1 MLVDGVG
8 SRGVVNDVW
17 LGVVIALR
25 LFFAGAL
32 LDLAVTVQSCLFL
45 DGELGI
51 SRRLIIFIIFESVTV
66 YREAVQILEIRK
78 KAHDMIDLVFCFQVD
93 VQRAQDWKRADCFDA
108 SLEVFKFDVLEV
120 EIGDGLE
127 LGEVFG

>member
-17 LGVVIALR
+17 LGVIVALR
-25 LFFAGAL
+25 LFFTRAL

-45 DGELGI
+45 NSKLGI
-51 SRRLIIFIIFESVTV
+51 SGRLIIFIIFESVTV
-66 YREAVQILEIRK
+66 YREAVQVLEIREE
-78 KAHDMIDLVFCFQVD
+78 AHDMVDLVFSLQVD
-93 VQRAQDWKRADCFDA
+93 IQGAQDWQRTN
-108 SLEVFKFDVLEV
+108 SLNAPLKVLKFNVLEV

-127 LGEVFG
+127 LGEVLG